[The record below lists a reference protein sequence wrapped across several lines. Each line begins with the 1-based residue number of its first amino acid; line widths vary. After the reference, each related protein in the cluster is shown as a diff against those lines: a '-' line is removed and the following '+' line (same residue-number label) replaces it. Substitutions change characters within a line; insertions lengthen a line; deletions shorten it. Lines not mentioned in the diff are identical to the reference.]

1 MKSIMYVLVVFAFG
15 TSLYAKHQ
23 VLGQSPRSAKV
34 FNTNA
39 ITHIVLGQSP
49 RNAKVYNTNA
59 ITHVVLGQSPR
70 NAKVYNEKALF
81 SENGIIKKPVLAIFN
96 EKDK

>member
-49 RNAKVYNTNA
+49 RNAKVYN
-59 ITHVVLGQSPR
+59 
-70 NAKVYNEKALF
+70 EKALF
-81 SENGIIKKPVLAIFN
+81 SENGIVRKPVLAICN

>member
-49 RNAKVYNTNA
+49 RNAKVFNTNA
-59 ITHVVLGQSPR
+59 ITHIVLGQSPR
-70 NAKVYNEKALF
+70 SAKVYNEKALF
-81 SENGIIKKPVLAIFN
+81 SENGIVKKPVLAIFN

>member
-34 FNTNA
+34 
-39 ITHIVLGQSP
+39 
-49 RNAKVYNTNA
+49 YNTHA

-70 NAKVYNEKALF
+70 NAKVYNEKALL
-81 SENGIIKKPVLAIFN
+81 SENGVVKKPVLAIFN
-96 EKDK
+96 AKDK

>member
-34 FNTNA
+34 
-39 ITHIVLGQSP
+39 
-49 RNAKVYNTNA
+49 YNTNA
-59 ITHVVLGQSPR
+59 FTHVVLGQSPR
-70 NAKVYNEKALF
+70 NAKVYNEKALL

>member
-34 FNTNA
+34 
-39 ITHIVLGQSP
+39 
-49 RNAKVYNTNA
+49 YNTHA

-70 NAKVYNEKALF
+70 NAKVYNEKALL

>member
-70 NAKVYNEKALF
+70 NAKVYNEKSLF
-81 SENGIIKKPVLAIFN
+81 SENGIVKKPVLAIFN

>member
-34 FNTNA
+34 YNTLA

-49 RNAKVYNTNA
+49 RNAKVYN
-59 ITHVVLGQSPR
+59 
-70 NAKVYNEKALF
+70 EKALL
-81 SENGIIKKPVLAIFN
+81 SENGMVRKPVLAIFN

>member
-1 MKSIMYVLVVFAFG
+1 MKSILYVLVVFAFG

-59 ITHVVLGQSPR
+59 ITHIVLGQSPR
-70 NAKVYNEKALF
+70 NAKVYNEKALL

>member
-34 FNTNA
+34 
-39 ITHIVLGQSP
+39 
-49 RNAKVYNTNA
+49 YNTHA

-70 NAKVYNEKALF
+70 NAKVYNEKALL

-96 EKDK
+96 TKDK

>member
-1 MKSIMYVLVVFAFG
+1 MKSLMYVLVVFAFG

-23 VLGQSPRSAKV
+23 VLGQSPRNAKV
-34 FNTNA
+34 YNTNA

-49 RNAKVYNTNA
+49 RNAKVYN
-59 ITHVVLGQSPR
+59 
-70 NAKVYNEKALF
+70 EKALL

>member
-1 MKSIMYVLVVFAFG
+1 MKSLMYVLVVFAFG

-59 ITHVVLGQSPR
+59 ITHIVLGQSPR
-70 NAKVYNEKALF
+70 NEKVYNEKALL

>member
-34 FNTNA
+34 YNTNA
-39 ITHIVLGQSP
+39 FTHVVLGQSP

-70 NAKVYNEKALF
+70 NAKVYNEKSLF
-81 SENGIIKKPVLAIFN
+81 SENGIVKKPVLAIFN

>member
-1 MKSIMYVLVVFAFG
+1 MKSLMYVLVVFAFG

-49 RNAKVYNTNA
+49 RNAKVYN
-59 ITHVVLGQSPR
+59 
-70 NAKVYNEKALF
+70 EKALL

>member
-39 ITHIVLGQSP
+39 ITHVVLGQSP
-49 RNAKVYNTNA
+49 RNAKVFNTNA
-59 ITHVVLGQSPR
+59 ITHIVLGQSPR

-81 SENGIIKKPVLAIFN
+81 SENGIVRKPVLAICN

>member
-34 FNTNA
+34 YNTHA
-39 ITHIVLGQSP
+39 ITHE
-49 RNAKVYNTNA
+49 
-59 ITHVVLGQSPR
+59 VLGQSPR
-70 NAKVYNEKALF
+70 NAKVYNEKALL

-96 EKDK
+96 AKDK

>member
-1 MKSIMYVLVVFAFG
+1 MYVLVVFAFG

-49 RNAKVYNTNA
+49 RNAKVYN
-59 ITHVVLGQSPR
+59 
-70 NAKVYNEKALF
+70 EKALL

>member
-15 TSLYAKHQ
+15 TSLYANHQ

-34 FNTNA
+34 
-39 ITHIVLGQSP
+39 
-49 RNAKVYNTNA
+49 YNTHA

-70 NAKVYNEKALF
+70 NAKVYNEKALL
-81 SENGIIKKPVLAIFN
+81 SENGMVRKPVLAIFN

>member
-1 MKSIMYVLVVFAFG
+1 MYVLVVFAFG

-59 ITHVVLGQSPR
+59 ITHIVLGQSPR
-70 NAKVYNEKALF
+70 NAKVYNEKALL
-81 SENGIIKKPVLAIFN
+81 SENGMVRKPVLAIFN

>member
-1 MKSIMYVLVVFAFG
+1 MKSIMFVLVVFAFG

-34 FNTNA
+34 
-39 ITHIVLGQSP
+39 
-49 RNAKVYNTNA
+49 YNTHA

-70 NAKVYNEKALF
+70 NAKVYNEKALL

-96 EKDK
+96 AKDK

>member
-49 RNAKVYNTNA
+49 RNAKVYN
-59 ITHVVLGQSPR
+59 
-70 NAKVYNEKALF
+70 EKSLF
-81 SENGIIKKPVLAIFN
+81 SENGIVKKPVLAIFN

>member
-23 VLGQSPRSAKV
+23 
-34 FNTNA
+34 
-39 ITHIVLGQSP
+39 VLGQSP

-70 NAKVYNEKALF
+70 NAKVYNEKSLF
-81 SENGIIKKPVLAIFN
+81 SENGIVKKPVLAIFN

>member
-34 FNTNA
+34 FNTHA

-49 RNAKVYNTNA
+49 RNAKVYN
-59 ITHVVLGQSPR
+59 
-70 NAKVYNEKALF
+70 EKALL

>member
-34 FNTNA
+34 YNTHA

-49 RNAKVYNTNA
+49 RNAKVYN
-59 ITHVVLGQSPR
+59 
-70 NAKVYNEKALF
+70 EKALL
-81 SENGIIKKPVLAIFN
+81 SENGMVRKPVLAIFN

>member
-81 SENGIIKKPVLAIFN
+81 SENGIVKKPVLAIYN

>member
-34 FNTNA
+34 
-39 ITHIVLGQSP
+39 
-49 RNAKVYNTNA
+49 YNTHA

-70 NAKVYNEKALF
+70 NAKVYNEKALL

-96 EKDK
+96 AKDK

>member
-34 FNTNA
+34 YITHA
-39 ITHIVLGQSP
+39 ITHE
-49 RNAKVYNTNA
+49 
-59 ITHVVLGQSPR
+59 VLGQSPR
-70 NAKVYNEKALF
+70 NAKVYNEKALL

-96 EKDK
+96 AKDK

>member
-49 RNAKVYNTNA
+49 RNAKVYN
-59 ITHVVLGQSPR
+59 
-70 NAKVYNEKALF
+70 EKALL
-81 SENGIIKKPVLAIFN
+81 SENGILKKPVLAIFN

>member
-49 RNAKVYNTNA
+49 RNAKVYN
-59 ITHVVLGQSPR
+59 
-70 NAKVYNEKALF
+70 EKALL